1 MGKAEKVLCQAE
13 SQGLQKT
20 AVFAAMAMSGSEAGK
35 GGCRKG
41 SLQKKKACN
50 IMGVIV
56 IFIV

>member
-20 AVFAAMAMSGSEAGK
+20 AVFAAMAMSGSEAGM

-41 SLQKKKACN
+41 SLQKKACN

>member
-41 SLQKKKACN
+41 SLQKKKL
-50 IMGVIV
+50 VT
-56 IFIV
+56 

>member
-35 GGCRKG
+35 GGCGKVRF
-41 SLQKKKACN
+41 KKKAFLE
-50 IMGVIV
+50 GVQ
-56 IFIV
+56 

>member
-1 MGKAEKVLCQAE
+1 MGKAEKVLCRAE

-41 SLQKKKACN
+41 SLQKKACN